1 MKIIPRALVMLS
13 ALASIIVALGLWFG
27 MENLL
32 PGMGIA
38 TTDLAD
44 GLVGRAT
51 VRADMAG
58 LFGGIG
64 ICAALGAI
72 RQSRHWTNSALVLV
86 SVAITGRF
94 IGLATDGAASAV
106 IQPVMVEAATI
117 GLLLWLRATQAEKA

>member
-1 MKIIPRALVMLS
+1 MKIIPRALVTLS

-32 PGMGIA
+32 PNMGIA
-38 TTDLAD
+38 TTDLGG

-72 RQSRHWTNSALVLV
+72 RRSVHWTNSALVLV

-94 IGLATDGAASAV
+94 IGLATDGAASVV

-117 GLLLWLRATQAEKA
+117 GLLLWLRATLTEKA

>member
-1 MKIIPRALVMLS
+1 MKIIPRALVLLS
-13 ALASIIVALGLWFG
+13 ALASLIVALGLWFG

-32 PGMGIA
+32 PGMGIV
-38 TTDLAD
+38 TTDIGG

-72 RQSRHWTNSALVLV
+72 RGSRHWTNSALLLLT
-86 SVAITGRF
+86 VAITGRL
-94 IGLATDGAASAV
+94 IGLAIDGAASVV
-106 IQPVMVEAATI
+106 IQPVMIEAATI
-117 GLLLWLRATQAEKA
+117 GLLLWLRATLTDKA